1 MKKKELDF
9 FRETLKKQ
17 LEHLARKSEGSIAV
31 LLNATVASADP
42 LDRAALES
50 ERELAVHMMERDK
63 KLMVKIKKALQKIDD
78 RTFGICEEC
87 EEAIDIARLKLRPV
101 TELCIQCKKQ
111 QERVEKL
118 TCDEE

>member
-9 FRETLKKQ
+9 FRATLKTQ

-87 EEAIDIARLKLRPV
+87 DEDIDIARLKLRPV

>member
-9 FRETLKKQ
+9 FRATLKTQ

-87 EEAIDIARLKLRPV
+87 EEDIDIARLKLRPV

>member
-31 LLNATVASADP
+31 LVNATVASADP

>member
-9 FRETLKKQ
+9 FRVTLKKQ
-17 LEHLARKSEGSIAV
+17 LEQLARKSEGSIAV
-31 LLNATVASADP
+31 LLDATVASADP

-78 RTFGICEEC
+78 RTYGVCEEC
-87 EEAIDIARLKLRPV
+87 DEDIDIARLKLRPV
-101 TELCIQCKKQ
+101 TELCITCKKQ
-111 QERVEKL
+111 QERMEKL
-118 TCDEE
+118 TCDQD

>member
-9 FRETLKKQ
+9 FRATLKKQ

-31 LLNATVASADP
+31 LVNATVASADP

-50 ERELAVHMMERDK
+50 QRELAVHMMERDK

>member
-9 FRETLKKQ
+9 FRATLKKQ

-31 LLNATVASADP
+31 LVNATVASADP

>member
-9 FRETLKKQ
+9 FRATLKTQ

>member
-9 FRETLKKQ
+9 FRVTLKKQ
-17 LEHLARKSEGSIAV
+17 LEHLARKSEGSIDV

-63 KLMVKIKKALQKIDD
+63 KLMVKIQKALQKIDD
-78 RTFGICEEC
+78 RTFGVCEEC
-87 EEAIDIARLKLRPV
+87 DEDIDIARLKLRPV
-101 TELCIQCKKQ
+101 TELCITCKKQ

-118 TCDEE
+118 TCDQE

>member
-9 FRETLKKQ
+9 FRATLKKQ

>member
-1 MKKKELDF
+1 MKKKELDA
-9 FRETLKKQ
+9 FRVMLKKQ
-17 LEHLARKSEGSIAV
+17 LEHLARKSEGSIGV
-31 LLNATVASADP
+31 LLDAAVASADP

-87 EEAIDIARLKLRPV
+87 DEDIDIARLKLRPV
-101 TELCIQCKKQ
+101 TEFCIKCKKQ

-118 TCDEE
+118 TCDQD